1 MSPYIH
7 TLTLPI
13 SVNWKYSMSV
23 CIRTLC
29 LSLASCTVLLGQ
41 PDATPPPTKGFTVAI
56 LQGDGLVNPL
66 PRPPASHLSIRVNDT
81 NGVPIRNA
89 VAVFELPAEGASASF
104 PDGSMVKV
112 ILTNDKGE
120 AMVDIKSNEVP
131 GKYQPTIMVNY
142 LGQSSLIQLNQENTF
157 PFQAPTAT
165 GHHRLFRKGFLSK
178 KTVLII
184 AGVAIATI
192 VTIFAAH
199 RGHTPT
205 TPPSTSGI
213 TITPGT
219 GTVGAH

>member
-1 MSPYIH
+1 M
-7 TLTLPI
+7 LKCL
-13 SVNWKYSMSV
+13 
-23 CIRTLC
+23 RTLC
-29 LSLASCTVLLGQ
+29 FALAASAALTAQ
-41 PDATPPPTKGFTVAI
+41 QDIDTPAPTKGFTVAI

-81 NGVPIRNA
+81 RGIPIRNA

-112 ILTNDKGE
+112 ILTNYKGE

-142 LGQSSLIQLNQENTF
+142 LGQSSIVRLNQENTF
-157 PFQAPTAT
+157 
-165 GHHRLFRKGFLSK
+165 LFREDAAAPGRRSIRKARFFSK
-178 KTVLII
+178 KTLLII
-184 AGVAIATI
+184 GAAAVAGIATI
-192 VTIFAAH
+192 LATH
-199 RGHTPT
+199 RGHTPI
-205 TPPSTSGI
+205 TPPPSSGI

>member
-1 MSPYIH
+1 MSAW
-7 TLTLPI
+7 
-13 SVNWKYSMSV
+13 V
-23 CIRTLC
+23 RTLC
-29 LSLASCTVLLGQ
+29 LSLAACAVLLGQ
-41 PDATPPPTKGFTVAI
+41 PEATPPPTKGFTVAI

-81 NGVPIRNA
+81 KGVPIRNA

-142 LGQSSLIQLNQENTF
+142 LGQSSLIHLNQENTF
-157 PFQAPTAT
+157 PFQAQTAT
-165 GHHRLFRKGFLSK
+165 AQRRLFRRGFLSK
-178 KTVLII
+178 KTALII

-199 RGHTPT
+199 RGHIPT
-205 TPPSTSGI
+205 TPPPTSGI

>member
-1 MSPYIH
+1 
-7 TLTLPI
+7 
-13 SVNWKYSMSV
+13 MSV

-29 LSLASCTVLLGQ
+29 LSLTSCAVLLGQ
-41 PDATPPPTKGFTVAI
+41 TEVTPPPIKGFTVAI

-81 NGVPIRNA
+81 KGLPISNA

-112 ILTNDKGE
+112 VLTNDNGE
-120 AMVDIKSNEVP
+120 AVVDIKSNEVP

-142 LGQSSLIQLNQENTF
+142 LGQSSLIRLNQENTF
-157 PFQAPTAT
+157 PFHAQTVT

-205 TPPSTSGI
+205 TQPSTSGI

>member
-1 MSPYIH
+1 
-7 TLTLPI
+7 
-13 SVNWKYSMSV
+13 MSV

-29 LSLASCTVLLGQ
+29 LSLTVCAALLGQ
-41 PDATPPPTKGFTVAI
+41 TEVTPPPTKGFTVAI

-66 PRPPASHLSIRVNDT
+66 PRPPVSHLSIRVNDAK
-81 NGVPIRNA
+81 GVPIRNA

-142 LGQSSLIQLNQENTF
+142 LGQSSIVRLNQENTF
-157 PFQAPTAT
+157 
-165 GHHRLFRKGFLSK
+165 LFRADAAAPSRRSTHKGGFFSK

-184 AGVAIATI
+184 GAVAVASIAA
-192 VTIFAAH
+192 VFAIH
-199 RGHTPT
+199 RGHTV
-205 TPPSTSGI
+205 TPPPPSGI

>member
-1 MSPYIH
+1 MSA
-7 TLTLPI
+7 
-13 SVNWKYSMSV
+13 

-29 LSLASCTVLLGQ
+29 LSLAAWAVLLGQ

-81 NGVPIRNA
+81 QGLPIRNA
-89 VAVFELPAEGASASF
+89 VAVFELPAEGAPATF

-131 GKYQPTIMVNY
+131 GRYQPTIMVNY
-142 LGQSSLIQLNQENTF
+142 LGQSSLINLNQENTF
-157 PFQAPTAT
+157 PFHAQTAT

-199 RGHTPT
+199 RAQPST
-205 TPPSTSGI
+205 TPP
-213 TITPGT
+213 PP
-219 GTVGAH
+219 AA

>member
-1 MSPYIH
+1 MSHCTRTICLWFAACAA
-7 TLTLPI
+7 LTAQSDSAAPAI
-13 SVNWKYSMSV
+13 
-23 CIRTLC
+23 
-29 LSLASCTVLLGQ
+29 
-41 PDATPPPTKGFTVAI
+41 TKGFTVAI

-66 PRPPASHLSIRVNDT
+66 PRPPASRLSIRVTDT
-81 NGVPIRNA
+81 KGVPIRNA

-120 AMVDIKSNEVP
+120 AMADIKSNEVP

-142 LGQSSLIQLNQENTF
+142 LGQSSTIRLNQENTF
-157 PFQAPTAT
+157 
-165 GHHRLFRKGFLSK
+165 LFRADAAPGRHLLRKPGFFSK

-184 AGVAIATI
+184 GGVALAGLVGTIIATR
-192 VTIFAAH
+192 H
-199 RGHTPT
+199 GQTPT
-205 TPPSTSGI
+205 TPPPSGGI